1 MVIGSLRHFLLKV
14 GHMPPQCP
22 KSTKKII
29 LEDIHSM
36 QNFLSVF
43 DTLLGVSLF
52 CKRSGFLF
60 NIGQPDFLS
69 KARIKITEGTIGKIV

>member
-1 MVIGSLRHFLLKV
+1 
-14 GHMPPQCP
+14 
-22 KSTKKII
+22 
-29 LEDIHSM
+29 M